1 MKCSASLLG
10 MNVGDYFNLCNWQLL
25 PLPNNNYLPK
35 QAKTTAP
42 QRPIVLST
50 LTVKEFLSS
59 CNWQLLPQNESAVKI
74 TSPSPFLPSPSSNL
88 PRLTVA
94 EFFSLCNW
102 QSLSLE
108 VYPLQS
114 SLLEPK
120 SLLAWQVKAFFQ
132 SIPWESNA
140 EIGATKALERSPLIS
155 PALGEI
161 NLNDLSNLF

>member
-10 MNVGDYFNLCNWQLL
+10 LNVGDYFNLCNWQLL
-25 PLPNNNYLPK
+25 PLPNKNYLPK

-42 QRPIVLST
+42 QRPIVLFT

-59 CNWQLLPQNESAVKI
+59 CNWQLLPQNEPAVEN
-74 TSPSPFLPSPSSNL
+74 TSPSPLLPSPFSDL

-102 QSLSLE
+102 QSLSPG
-108 VYPLQS
+108 VRPLQF

-120 SLLAWQVKAFFQ
+120 SLLAWQVEAFFQ

-140 EIGATKALERSPLIS
+140 EISETEASERLLLIS
-155 PALGEI
+155 PALREM